1 MDMRR
6 SFLVSVF
13 FSCVAMLSA
22 KCAVVVSSPMIRSQG
37 QATSVSLLSGATYHL
52 TGGDTLFF
60 VWNYLGDG
68 MCPTAN
74 FVHVLNGDTIE
85 NITEYTRWYHIT
97 ESGDHRFQVV
107 RNDGD
112 PSLMGGVLE
121 FTVSLD
127 EPDPIL
133 AYLSVSV
140 MLGGCLDS
148 SGVTMRDDLRSLGMI
163 PLCEPFSD
171 LGFAMSGGE
180 GIYASESL
188 FAEQENDYFNV
199 VDWVLVELR
208 DAEDPSL
215 LLQTLP
221 CLVGRAGWV
230 RMVDEVSS
238 PRFTIAPGHYYVAIR
253 HRNHL
258 PVISRH
264 PLPFVGPW
272 INFDLRNTYQ
282 EQAFGE
288 EPQGVAPTYHYLWPG
303 NARITPG
310 PQKIHYTGA
319 QNDRDAILERLMGNV
334 NATING
340 YYLEDLNLDGTVSYT
355 GAQNDRDVIFQT
367 IGGGIPNVVRLEHAP

>member
-1 MDMRR
+1 MDTRR
-6 SFLVSVF
+6 SLLVSIF
-13 FSCVAMLSA
+13 FGCAVMLSA
-22 KCAVVVSSPMIRSQG
+22 KCVVAVYNPVIRSQG
-37 QATSVSLLSGATYHL
+37 HVTNVSLLSGTTYHL
-52 TGGDTLFF
+52 TGGDTLSF
-60 VWNYLGDG
+60 VWNYVGDG

-85 NITEYTRWYHIT
+85 NITGETRCYFIT
-97 ESGDHRFQVV
+97 QPGDHRFQVV

-133 AYLSVSV
+133 AHLSVSV

-163 PLCEPFSD
+163 PFCEPFSD
-171 LGFAMSGGE
+171 LGFAMNGGE
-180 GIYASESL
+180 GICASQSL
-188 FAEQENDYFNV
+188 FADQENEFFDI

-208 DAEDPSL
+208 DAEDPSI

-221 CLVGRAGWV
+221 CLVSRAGWV
-230 RMVDEVSS
+230 RMVDQVSAPQFS
-238 PRFTIAPGHYYVAIR
+238 IVPGHYYVAIR

-258 PVISRH
+258 PVISRY
-264 PLPFVGPW
+264 PLAFVGPSVS
-272 INFDLRNTYQ
+272 FDLRNTFQ

-288 EPQGVAPTYHYLWPG
+288 DPQGIAPYYHYLWPG

-319 QNDRDAILERLMGNV
+319 QNDRDAILERLEGNV
-334 NATING
+334 NTKIDG
-340 YYLEDLNLDGTVSYT
+340 YYPEDLNLDGTVSYT
-355 GAQNDRDVIFQT
+355 GAQNDREVIFQT
-367 IGGGIPNVVRLEHAP
+367 IGGVIPNVVRLEHAP